1 MENISNSSDAVGIQI
16 QLTGCNGLEMD
27 VPQRVCNAAMCD
39 APERR
44 PGAGVSLDSLIA
56 GTKPPPSAGRK
67 GSGSR
72 FTMLMGGGSRNTD
85 ALSALDIS
93 LHSNSSHD
101 DHLEPIETERPA
113 ERIASPA
120 ESRLAAAPSVVPL
133 PAVDGGSLFFF

>member
-1 MENISNSSDAVGIQI
+1 MWLVVVLDGRAVVV
-16 QLTGCNGLEMD
+16 L
-27 VPQRVCNAAMCD
+27 AMCD

-44 PGAGVSLDSLIA
+44 LQTLGAGVSLDSLLA
-56 GTKPPPSAGRK
+56 GITPPPSAGRK